1 MFSQNIMLSV
11 CVLCFSVNA
20 ALFTFPMMLLISYWL
35 MIDDVIT
42 GGRSLIL
49 RFLPGPF
56 KTGPLVDASFLS
68 YILLAI
74 VQKVLE
80 GLLKVMA
87 QNDRLT
93 MYFTY
98 HITH

>member
-49 RFLPGPF
+49 RFLQGPGDM
-56 KTGPLVDASFLS
+56 GPGEDAPAGNAGA
-68 YILLAI
+68 AI
-74 VQKVLE
+74 VYGGSISLILVIPPPQDK
-80 GLLKVMA
+80 
-87 QNDRLT
+87 
-93 MYFTY
+93 
-98 HITH
+98 HH